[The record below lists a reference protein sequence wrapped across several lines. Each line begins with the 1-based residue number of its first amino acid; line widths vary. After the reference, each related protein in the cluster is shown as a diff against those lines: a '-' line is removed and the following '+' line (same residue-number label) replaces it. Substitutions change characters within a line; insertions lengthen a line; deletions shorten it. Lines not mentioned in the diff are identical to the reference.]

1 MDTENTMNTKKP
13 KYFLLGSFALLL
25 IISIGAFVWLGNFMS
40 NISEE
45 AINTVGGLYM
55 QGMNEHITAH
65 FRTLI
70 DLKFEQ
76 ADAIVDAVPPD
87 QYVPGPPADSSVP
100 ADIMSPGDSRKGGS
114 GGSIDE
120 LYDELAHR
128 ADIRNFN
135 YIGLCSDDDTI
146 EMISGQQVELSD
158 PVPFFTS
165 LKNGNKKVAVG
176 VDSSG
181 NKIVIFGVI
190 AKYPLRSGELSHAL
204 IVAVPIDY
212 ISTMLDTDR
221 NKESALMYT
230 HIIRNDGS
238 FIVSDN
244 SSGFSDYFESL
255 YGTYPESD
263 KEQITRFISE
273 LSNAMVKNEDYSA
286 ILELGSNSQ
295 QVFCS
300 TLPYTEWNL
309 VTILPFGKLNETVE
323 YLNSRQAAATFVVCA
338 IIFIILIMIFSY
350 YFHLTAVQ
358 IHELEIAKQGAMA
371 ATQAKSMFL
380 SNMSHD
386 IRTPMNAIVG
396 MTAIAT
402 AHIDDRDQVQ
412 NCLRK
417 ITLSSKHLLGL
428 INDVL
433 DMSKIESGKMTL
445 AMERVSLR
453 EVVEGV
459 VGIIQPQLKAKSQ
472 NFNVHIYNIICEDVY
487 CDSVRL
493 NQVLI
498 NLLSN
503 AVKYTQEGGTIQLS
517 LFQEAA
523 SADKGDKYVRNIIS
537 VKDNGTG
544 MASDFIEHVF
554 DSYSR
559 ADSSRVH
566 KTEGAGLGMAITKRI
581 VDAMKGDINVD
592 SELGHGSEFTV
603 TLDLEKA
610 ETSEEDMR
618 LPSWKMLVVDDDET
632 LCRTSVESLDAIGLQ
647 AEWTLS
653 GEKAIKLIEDHH
665 KAGDDYKIVLL
676 DWKLLGMDGIWVARQ
691 IRQIVGGDIPIIL
704 ISAYDWSDFED
715 EARSAGINGFIPK
728 PLFKSTLFH
737 GLKRYMDNSDSVG
750 DTEAE
755 NKESDFTGRRILVA
769 EDNELNWE
777 ILDDLLTDEG
787 FEVEWAENGS
797 VCAEKFEAS
806 EKGYYDAILMDLRMP
821 VMNGYEA
828 TDRIRGGSHPDGKDI
843 PIIAMTAD
851 AFSEDI
857 KQCLAHGMN
866 AHTSKPVNLEKLLD
880 LLREY
885 IK

>member
-1 MDTENTMNTKKP
+1 M
-13 KYFLLGSFALLL
+13 
-25 IISIGAFVWLGNFMS
+25 
-40 NISEE
+40 
-45 AINTVGGLYM
+45 
-55 QGMNEHITAH
+55 
-65 FRTLI
+65 
-70 DLKFEQ
+70 
-76 ADAIVDAVPPD
+76 
-87 QYVPGPPADSSVP
+87 
-100 ADIMSPGDSRKGGS
+100 
-114 GGSIDE
+114 
-120 LYDELAHR
+120 
-128 ADIRNFN
+128 
-135 YIGLCSDDDTI
+135 
-146 EMISGQQVELSD
+146 
-158 PVPFFTS
+158 
-165 LKNGNKKVAVG
+165 
-176 VDSSG
+176 
-181 NKIVIFGVI
+181 
-190 AKYPLRSGELSHAL
+190 
-204 IVAVPIDY
+204 
-212 ISTMLDTDR
+212 
-221 NKESALMYT
+221 
-230 HIIRNDGS
+230 
-238 FIVSDN
+238 
-244 SSGFSDYFESL
+244 
-255 YGTYPESD
+255 
-263 KEQITRFISE
+263 
-273 LSNAMVKNEDYSA
+273 
-286 ILELGSNSQ
+286 
-295 QVFCS
+295 
-300 TLPYTEWNL
+300 
-309 VTILPFGKLNETVE
+309 
-323 YLNSRQAAATFVVCA
+323 
-338 IIFIILIMIFSY
+338 
-350 YFHLTAVQ
+350 
-358 IHELEIAKQGAMA
+358 
-371 ATQAKSMFL
+371 
-380 SNMSHD
+380 
-386 IRTPMNAIVG
+386 
-396 MTAIAT
+396 
-402 AHIDDRDQVQ
+402 
-412 NCLRK
+412 
-417 ITLSSKHLLGL
+417 SSKHLLGL

-523 SADKGDKYVRNIIS
+523 SADKGEKYVRNIIS

-632 LCRTSVESLDAIGLQ
+632 LCRTSVESLEAIGLQ

-676 DWKLLGMDGIWVARQ
+676 DWKLPGMDGIWVARQ

-737 GLKRYMDNSDSVG
+737 GLKRYMDNSGSVG